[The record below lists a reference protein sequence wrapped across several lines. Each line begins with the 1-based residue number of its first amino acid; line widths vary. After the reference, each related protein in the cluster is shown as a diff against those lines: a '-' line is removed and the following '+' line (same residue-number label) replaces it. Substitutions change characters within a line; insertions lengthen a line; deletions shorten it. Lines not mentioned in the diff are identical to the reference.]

1 KEKKVRKRRRRGK
14 KKKKMGNCLVMEKK
28 VIKIVRNDGKVL
40 EYREPISVHHILTQ
54 FSGHSLSH
62 NNTHLLPDAKLLSG
76 RLYYLLPTT
85 MNKKKVNKK
94 VTFAN
99 PEVEDNERSLRE
111 EEDTSESNSNIDGDD
126 NKNVTVVR
134 MKIVVHKQELE
145 KLLQGGSVHE
155 MMYQTLEKQLLL
167 TDDGDDLD
175 ECNSGWRPALDSIPE
190 SESLRR
196 T

>member
-1 KEKKVRKRRRRGK
+1 
-14 KKKKMGNCLVMEKK
+14 MGNCIVMEKK

-40 EYREPISVHHILTQ
+40 EYREPVSVGHILTQ
-54 FSGHSLSH
+54 FSGHTLSH
-62 NNTHLLPDAKLLSG
+62 NNTYLLPDAKLLSG
-76 RLYYLLPTT
+76 RLYYLLPT
-85 MNKKKVNKK
+85 MIKKKVNKK

-99 PEVEDNERSLRE
+99 PEVEEEDDERRSLRDDDD
-111 EEDTSESNSNIDGDD
+111 DTSESNNNIDGDE
-126 NKNVTVVR
+126 NKSVVR
-134 MKIVVHKQELE
+134 MKIIVHKQELE

-167 TDDGDDLD
+167 TSSDDDDLD
-175 ECNSGWRPALDSIPE
+175 CNRSWKPLLDSIPE

>member
-1 KEKKVRKRRRRGK
+1 
-14 KKKKMGNCLVMEKK
+14 MGNCLVMEKK

-40 EYREPISVHHILTQ
+40 EYREPVCVHHILTQ

-62 NNTHLLPDAKLLSG
+62 NNTHLLPDAKLISG
-76 RLYYLLPTT
+76 RLYYLLPTS
-85 MNKKKVNKK
+85 MIKKKVNKK

-99 PEVEDNERSLRE
+99 PEVEEDDDERSPLRE
-111 EEDTSESNSNIDGDD
+111 DDDSSESNSKIMDG
-126 NKNVTVVR
+126 VVR

-155 MMYQTLEKQLLL
+155 MMYQTLEKQQLLV
-167 TDDGDDLD
+167 TDDHDDGDL
-175 ECNSGWRPALDSIPE
+175 ECYSGWRPMLDSIPE
-190 SESLRR
+190 SESFRR

>member
-1 KEKKVRKRRRRGK
+1 
-14 KKKKMGNCLVMEKK
+14 MGNCLVMEKK

-99 PEVEDNERSLRE
+99 PEVEDDERSLTE
-111 EEDTSESNSNIDGDD
+111 QEEDTSESNSNIDGDD

-167 TDDGDDLD
+167 NDDGDDLD

>member
-1 KEKKVRKRRRRGK
+1 
-14 KKKKMGNCLVMEKK
+14 MGNCLVMEKK
-28 VIKIVRNDGKVL
+28 VIKIVRDDGKVL

-54 FSGHSLSH
+54 FSGHSISH

-85 MNKKKVNKK
+85 MTKKKVNKK

-99 PEVEDNERSLRE
+99 PEVEGDERLLRE
-111 EEDTSESNSNIDGDD
+111 EEDSSESNSNIDGDD
-126 NKNVTVVR
+126 TKNVTVVR

-167 TDDGDDLD
+167 TSSDDDDL

>member
-1 KEKKVRKRRRRGK
+1 
-14 KKKKMGNCLVMEKK
+14 MGNCLVMEKK

-40 EYREPISVHHILTQ
+40 EYTEPVSVHHILTQ

-85 MNKKKVNKK
+85 MNKKKTKIKK
-94 VTFAN
+94 VTFAS
-99 PEVEDNERSLRE
+99 PEVEDDERLPI
-111 EEDTSESNSNIDGDD
+111 EDDESVESNIKSTIDGDD
-126 NKNVTVVR
+126 NKKVSVVR

-155 MMYQTLEKQLLL
+155 MMYETLEKQLLL
-167 TDDGDDLD
+167 TGDDL
-175 ECNSGWRPALDSIPE
+175 ECNNRGWRPMLDSIPE

-196 T
+196 I